1 MICNFCGN
9 KIEDNAEFCFICGQK
24 ASLGKEVEADTSES
38 VFSQMKTETPAEA
51 PVEAPAEETP
61 VEAPVVATP
70 EEAQAQELEQLL
82 IVEEPAGKKTK
93 KDKKAKKEKK
103 DKEPKAIGKFLRFL
117 CFISTI
123 ISFCTYKKAL
133 KKGSPERQQEALD
146 LLGMSVCWKLGLAVI
161 IMTKNYML

>member
-38 VFSQMKTETPAEA
+38 VFSQMQQDVPAEA
-51 PVEAPAEETP
+51 PVDAPVETPVEAPAEE
-61 VEAPVVATP
+61 VVAETP

-82 IVEEPAGKKTK
+82 IDEEPAGKKG
-93 KDKKAKKEKK
+93 KKAKKEKK
-103 DKEPKAIGKFLRFL
+103 VKEPKAIGKFLRFL

-123 ISFCTYKKAL
+123 VSFCTYKKAL

-146 LLGMSVCWKLGLAVI
+146 LLGMSVCWKLGLAAI
-161 IMTKNYML
+161 IMINKYML